1 MTVSIGVGV
10 GDAADVKQAV
20 QSAVKQ
26 ARAQLGG
33 APAQA
38 AYITSTVDYDAAR
51 VHAAFR
57 EALEGVP
64 LHGVTTSLGV
74 LTPAGVRNEGLG
86 AVAVMLVGGAPGTAF
101 VAYSTEADGRRAGEA
116 AARELVRQSGGKM
129 PRMILFNASPGV
141 EEAMLE
147 GIASVC
153 PDVPCQGGSAADH
166 AIAGQW
172 SVFTQKGAV
181 PSGVSLLGLFG
192 EVRIGTALSTPY
204 SPTGV
209 HARATGTEGR
219 TLLTLDGEP
228 AAQVLGRW
236 MEGSID
242 DQVRSG
248 GNILAQT
255 ALRPIAVRRGL
266 DSRDHYVTVHPAHVH
281 ADQGTVD
288 IFARIE
294 PNDEV
299 CLMSGT
305 AEGLVGDVAHLIDM
319 ALAQGDLTARDVKG
333 AALIF
338 CAGCAGALGP
348 RIDEGLRT
356 FSRLLPGVPL
366 LGLCTFGEQG
376 HIPGLGNVH
385 QDLSLSLTLFADARP

>member
-1 MTVSIGVGV
+1 MSITIGVGV
-10 GDAADVKQAV
+10 GDAADAARAV
-20 QSAVKQ
+20 HSAVEQ
-26 ARAQLGG
+26 ARAQLGE
-33 APAQA
+33 ASPQA
-38 AYITSTVDYDAAR
+38 AYITTTVDHDAAR

-57 EALEGVP
+57 QVLAGVP

-74 LTPAGVRNEGLG
+74 LTPAGVRNEGHG
-86 AVAVMLVGGAPGTAF
+86 AVAVM
-101 VAYSTEADGRRAGEA
+101 
-116 AARELVRQSGGKM
+116 Q
-129 PRMILFNASPGV
+129 
-141 EEAMLE
+141 

-172 SVFTQKGAV
+172 SVFTHEGPV
-181 PSGVSLLGLFG
+181 PAGVSLLGIFG
-192 EVRIGTALSTPY
+192 EVRVGTSLSTPY
-204 SPTGV
+204 IPSGV
-209 HARATGTEGR
+209 RARATGARGR
-219 TLLTLDGEP
+219 TLLTLDGQP
-228 AAQVLGRW
+228 AARVLGRW
-236 MEGSID
+236 LEGAID

-255 ALRPIAVRRGL
+255 ALRPVAVRRDVGG
-266 DSRDHYVTVHPAHVH
+266 RDHYVTVHPAQIH
-281 ADQGTVD
+281 ADTGAVD
-288 IFARIE
+288 IFANIAPE
-294 PNDEV
+294 DEV

-305 AEGLVGDVAHLIDM
+305 AEGLVAEVSHLIDA
-319 ALAQGDLTARDVKG
+319 ALAQGNLTTRDVKG

-376 HIPGLGNVH
+376 FIPGLGNVH
-385 QDLSLSLTLFADARP
+385 QDLSLSLTLFA

>member
-1 MTVSIGVGV
+1 MSVTIGVGV
-10 GDAADVKQAV
+10 GDAADTARAV
-20 QSAVKQ
+20 QAAVEQ

-33 APAQA
+33 ASPQA
-38 AYITSTVDYDAAR
+38 AYITTTVDHDAAR

-57 EALEGVP
+57 QVLAGVP

-74 LTPAGVRNEGLG
+74 LTPAGVRNEGHG

-101 VAYSTEADGRRAGEA
+101 VASSLEADGHRAGEA
-116 AARELVRQSGGKM
+116 AARELVRKAGGKQ

-141 EEAMLE
+141 EEEMLR

-172 SVFTQKGAV
+172 SVFTHEGPVSA
-181 PSGVSLLGLFG
+181 GMSLLGIFG
-192 EVRIGTALSTPY
+192 EVRVGTSLSTPY
-204 SPTGV
+204 TPSGV
-209 HARATGTEGR
+209 HARATGARGR
-219 TLLTLDGEP
+219 TLLTLDGQP
-228 AAQVLGRW
+228 AARVLGRW
-236 MEGSID
+236 LEGAID

-255 ALRPIAVRRGL
+255 ALRPVAVRRDVGG
-266 DSRDHYVTVHPAHVH
+266 RDHYVTVHPAQVH
-281 ADQGTVD
+281 ADTGAVD

-294 PNDEV
+294 PDDEV

-305 AEGLVGDVAHLIDM
+305 AEGLVAEVSHLIDT
-319 ALAQGDLTARDVKG
+319 ALAQGGLTTRDVKG

-376 HIPGLGNVH
+376 YIPGLGNVH
-385 QDLSLSLTLFADARP
+385 QDLSLSLTLFA

>member
-1 MTVSIGVGV
+1 MTVTIGVGV
-10 GDAADVKQAV
+10 GDAADALQAV
-20 QSAVKQ
+20 QTAVEQ
-26 ARAQLGG
+26 AKAQLGG
-33 APAQA
+33 APPQA
-38 AYITSTVDYDAAR
+38 AYITTTVDHDAAR

-57 EALEGVP
+57 QVLAGVP

-74 LTPAGVRNEGLG
+74 LTPAGVRNEGHG
-86 AVAVMLVGGAPGTAF
+86 AVAVMLVGGAPGMAF
-101 VAYSTEADGRRAGEA
+101 VASSLEADGRRAGEA
-116 AARELVRQSGGKM
+116 AARELVRKAGGKL
-129 PRMILFNASPGV
+129 PRMILFNASPGM

-172 SVFTQKGAV
+172 SVFTQEGPV
-181 PSGVSLLGLFG
+181 PAGVSLLGIFG
-192 EVRIGTALSTPY
+192 EVRVGTALSTPY
-204 SPTGV
+204 VPSGV
-209 HARATGTEGR
+209 HAKATGARGR
-219 TLLTLDGEP
+219 TLLTLDGQP

-236 MEGSID
+236 LEGSID

-255 ALRPIAVRRGL
+255 ALRPVAVRRDVGG
-266 DSRDHYVTVHPAHVH
+266 RHHYVTVHPAQVH
-281 ADQGTVD
+281 ADTGAVD

-294 PNDEV
+294 PQDEV

-305 AEGLVGDVAHLIDM
+305 ADGLVGEVSHLIDA
-319 ALAQGDLTARDVKG
+319 ALAQGNLTTRDVKG

-356 FSRLLPGVPL
+356 FSRLLPGVPM

-376 HIPGLGNVH
+376 YIPGLGNVH
-385 QDLSLSLTLFADARP
+385 QDLSLSLTLFA

>member
-10 GDAADVKQAV
+10 GDDSNAEEAV
-20 QSAVKQ
+20 QHAVER

-33 APAQA
+33 LPAQA
-38 AYITSTVDYDAAR
+38 AYITTTVDHDAAR

-57 EALEGVP
+57 RALPGVA

-74 LTPAGVRNEGLG
+74 LTPDGVRNEGYG

-101 VAYSTEADGRRAGEA
+101 VASSTDADGRKAGEA
-116 AARELVRQSGGKM
+116 AARELVRKAGGKM
-129 PRMILFNASPGV
+129 PRMILFNASPGE
-141 EEAMLE
+141 EEAMLA

-172 SVFTQKGAV
+172 SVFTHEGPV
-181 PSGVSLLGLFG
+181 PRGVSLLGLFG
-192 EVRIGTALSTPY
+192 EARVGTSLSTPY
-204 SPTGV
+204 NPTGV
-209 HARATGTEGR
+209 RAQATGTEGR
-219 TLLTLDGEP
+219 TLLTLDGQP

-236 MEGSID
+236 MEGAID
-242 DQVRSG
+242 HQVRAG

-255 ALRPIAVRRGL
+255 ALRPIAVRRGVGQA
-266 DSRDHYVTVHPAHVH
+266 SHYVTVHPAHVH
-281 ADQGTVD
+281 ADKGSVD
-288 IFARIE
+288 VFARIE
-294 PNDEV
+294 PRDEV

-305 AEGLVGDVAHLIDM
+305 AEGLVGEVSHLIDT
-319 ALAQGDLTARDVKG
+319 ALAQGGMTVRDVKG

-356 FSRLLPGVPL
+356 FARLLPGVPL

-385 QDLSLSLTLFADARP
+385 QDLSLSLTLFA

>member
-1 MTVSIGVGV
+1 MTVAIGVGH
-10 GDAADVKQAV
+10 GDAADAVKAV
-20 QSAVKQ
+20 QAAVEQ

-33 APAQA
+33 VPAQA
-38 AYITSTVDYDAAR
+38 AYITSTVDHEAAR

-57 EALEGVP
+57 EALVGVP

-74 LTPAGVRNEGLG
+74 LTPAGVRNEGHG

-101 VAYSTEADGRRAGEA
+101 VASSREAEGRRAGEA
-116 AARELVRQSGGKM
+116 AARELVRKAGGKM
-129 PRMILFNASPGV
+129 PRMILFNASPG
-141 EEAMLE
+141 EEESMLL

-172 SVFTQKGAV
+172 SVFTHEGPV
-181 PSGVSLLGLFG
+181 SSGVSLLGIFG
-192 EVRIGTALSTPY
+192 EGRVGTSLSTPY
-204 SPTGV
+204 SPRGER
-209 HARATGTEGR
+209 ARVTRAQGR
-219 TLLTLDGEP
+219 TLLTLDDQP

-236 MEGSID
+236 LEGAID
-242 DQVRSG
+242 HQVSSG

-255 ALRPIAVRRGL
+255 ALRPIAVRRDVG
-266 DSRDHYVTVHPAHVH
+266 SRAHYVTVHPAQVH
-281 ADQGTVD
+281 AATGAVD
-288 IFARIE
+288 IFARLE
-294 PNDEV
+294 PEDEV
-299 CLMSGT
+299 CLMTGT
-305 AEGLVGDVAHLIDM
+305 AEGLVAEVAHLIDA
-319 ALAQGDLTARDVKG
+319 ALAHGDLTTRDVKG
-333 AALIF
+333 ATLIF

-356 FSRLLPGVPL
+356 FSRLLPGVPV

-385 QDLSLSLTLFADARP
+385 QDLSLSLTLFA

>member
-1 MTVSIGVGV
+1 MTVTIGVGV
-10 GDAADVKQAV
+10 GDSADALKAV
-20 QSAVKQ
+20 QSAVEQ

-33 APAQA
+33 ASPQA
-38 AYITSTVDYDAAR
+38 AYITATVDHDAAR

-57 EALEGVP
+57 QVLTGVP

-74 LTPAGVRNEGLG
+74 LTPAGVRNEGHG
-86 AVAVMLVGGAPGTAF
+86 AVAVMLVGGALGSAF
-101 VAYSTEADGRRAGEA
+101 VASSLEADGRQAGEA
-116 AARELVRQSGGKM
+116 AARELVHKAGGKM
-129 PRMILFNASPGV
+129 PRLILFNASPGT
-141 EEAMLE
+141 EEAMLK

-166 AIAGQW
+166 AIAGEW
-172 SVFTQKGAV
+172 SVFTHEGPV
-181 PSGVSLLGLFG
+181 PAGVSLLGLFG
-192 EVRIGTALSTPY
+192 EVRVGTSLSTPY
-204 SPTGV
+204 IPTGV
-209 HARATGTEGR
+209 RARATGARGR
-219 TLLTLDGEP
+219 TLLTLDGQP

-236 MEGSID
+236 LEGAID

-255 ALRPIAVRRGL
+255 ALRPVAVRRDVGN
-266 DSRDHYVTVHPAHVH
+266 REHYVTVHPAQVH
-281 ADQGTVD
+281 ADTGAVD
-288 IFARIE
+288 VFADIE
-294 PNDEV
+294 PQDEV

-305 AEGLVGDVAHLIDM
+305 AEGLVAEVSHLIDA
-319 ALAQGDLTARDVKG
+319 ALAQGGLTTRDVKG

-356 FSRLLPGVPL
+356 FSRLLPGVPV

-376 HIPGLGNVH
+376 YIPGLGNVH
-385 QDLSLSLTLFADARP
+385 QDLSLSLTLFA